1 MAKTPIQ
8 EPSEDDNDFGF
19 SFTDDLEQ
27 DMYAAQEQMQKEQQ
41 KAEKMYKMI
50 MPLLN
55 NLKKNPDKPNIHW
68 PDRVKKI
75 DDFIYKL
82 NAILDN

>member
-1 MAKTPIQ
+1 MAKTPTQDTIDT
-8 EPSEDDNDFGF
+8 EHDFGF
-19 SFTDDLEQ
+19 SFTDDLES
-27 DMYAAQEQMQKEQQ
+27 DLYAVQEQLTKDQQ
-41 KAEKMYKMI
+41 KADKMYKMI

-75 DDFIYKL
+75 DEFIHKL

>member
-1 MAKTPIQ
+1 MAKTPAIDTIDT
-8 EPSEDDNDFGF
+8 EHDFGF
-19 SFTDDLEQ
+19 SFTDDLES
-27 DMYAAQEQMQKEQQ
+27 DLYAAQEQLTKDQQ
-41 KAEKMYKMI
+41 KADKMHKLI